1 MRRFLFFSHY
11 AFRSF
16 RRSGGRAVFATFC
29 VAAGVAAIVALQLVS
44 ANLRASITGNAQKT
58 NRGDVSVTAPL
69 GGMPLK
75 VYQRFATLE
84 RQRAFLGYTPLI
96 DTMTA
101 IRPVGADRTKVTFAM
116 VNGIDP
122 IKYPFY
128 DRIATTTPAD
138 MPLATVLGSPRDIV
152 VNQAVFDKLGLH
164 IGSKV
169 TVAIRAH
176 SYTYTVTGIV
186 PATALTI
193 TGNPFGLSF
202 FGMVDYRRIQPAV
215 LSLGS
220 AANRI
225 YIRTRDAAQAARVKD
240 TLQASLGNLY
250 TINTAADVEK
260 QNKDAAN
267 NLDKFLTIM
276 GLLALLIGGIGI
288 INTMLVAA
296 RRRFKEI
303 AILKALGMKSG
314 EVVGTFALGTIVLGL
329 AGGVVGVIVGI
340 AMSLVVNQVTQSIM
354 PTTVLVWQLRPGPI
368 ISGMI
373 VALVGTV
380 LFGVLPVYR
389 ESQVKPIAALR
400 DEQAHAYKSLTSRAV
415 ILLRDGAL
423 TVALAM
429 VMGVLAA
436 FFVDFGS
443 PSTNVV
449 VGLTLGLGVLVVF
462 GLLTEIFSWVI
473 LGVSKL
479 PGLGNLTLRLTF
491 RNLERQRRRM
501 ASTLLALCVGILAI
515 GSIAIMAQNLKSEIG
530 AAAASQNSF
539 NVIVF
544 YGLKASD
551 QAKLY
556 RVVDRLPGVTTREYA
571 GFAGHAKLFAVDYL
585 PASTLL
591 TAAIASGAGT
601 DEQTASWQ
609 TTGITGR
616 DVRAGAL
623 TTPLAYGMPLG
634 PRDAGTNHAMVG
646 AELAKVFGIHVGSL
660 LEYRMDGKLLTFQ
673 VTAVAKPLTLNL
685 GLSGL
690 TVDTGYLQKVGA
702 LNPADVENY
711 STTYLNVQ
719 SAYTGRDVDTLNRS
733 LTGVQVL
740 DLSVITDFFNQWIDK
755 FALFPEILAGLSLF
769 AGAVI
774 IANTVAMSMME
785 RRREIAIMKAVGAR
799 RRLVLRELLTEN
811 AVVGLLGAVAG
822 TALAVLATV
831 VVDNQVLYIS
841 AGFDWLV
848 IAALLALGT
857 VLAMAAAFVTA
868 WPASGE
874 KPLTVL
880 RYE

>member
-1 MRRFLFFSHY
+1 VKRFLFFSHY

-58 NRGDVSVTAPL
+58 NRGDVSVTAPY

-75 VYQRFATLE
+75 VYQRFATLK
-84 RQRAFLGYTPLI
+84 RQGAFADDTPLI

-122 IKYPFY
+122 ARYPFY
-128 DRIATTTPAD
+128 DRITTTTPAD
-138 MPLATVLGSPRDIV
+138 MPLSVVLASPRDIV

-176 SYTYTVTGIV
+176 SFTYTVTGVV
-186 PATALTI
+186 PATALAI

-202 FGMVDYRRIQPAV
+202 FGMVDYRRIQPAM
-215 LSLGS
+215 LSLGT

-225 YIRTRDAAQAARVKD
+225 YIKTNGAAQASQVKSS
-240 TLQASLGNLY
+240 LQTSLGNLY

-267 NLDKFLTIM
+267 NLDRFLTIM

-296 RRRFKEI
+296 RRRSKEI
-303 AILKALGMKSG
+303 AILKALGMKGG
-314 EVVGTFALGTIVLGL
+314 EVVGTFMLGTIVLGL
-329 AGGVVGVIVGI
+329 AGGVVGVGVGI
-340 AMSLVVNQVTQSIM
+340 LMSLVVNQVTQSIM
-354 PTTVLVWQLRPGPI
+354 PTTSLVWQLRWGPI
-368 ISGMI
+368 VNGMV

-380 LFGVLPVYR
+380 LFGLLPVYR

-400 DEQAHAYKSLTSRAV
+400 DEQAHPHKSLVGRTL
-415 ILLRDGAL
+415 IKLRDGAM
-423 TVALAM
+423 TVAVAL
-429 VMGVLAA
+429 VMGILAA
-436 FFVDFGS
+436 FFVGFGDAT
-443 PSTNVV
+443 TNVV
-449 VGLTLGLGVLVVF
+449 VGMTLGLGLLVVF
-462 GLLTEIFSWVI
+462 AVLTEIFSWLI

-479 PGLGNLTLRLTF
+479 PGLGNLTLKLTF
-491 RNLERQRRRM
+491 RNLGRQRRRM

-515 GSIAIMAQNLKSEIG
+515 GSVAIMAQNLKAEIG
-530 AAAASQNSF
+530 SAAASQNSF
-539 NVIVF
+539 NVVVF
-544 YGLKASD
+544 YGLSSSD
-551 QAKLY
+551 QAKLH
-556 RVVDRLPGVTTREYA
+556 RVVDRLPGVTSREYA
-571 GFAGHAKLFAVDYL
+571 GFSGRAKLYAVDYL
-585 PASTLL
+585 PADTLL
-591 TAAIASGAGT
+591 AAAVSGGAGQ
-601 DEQTASWQ
+601 DEQTASWEK
-609 TTGITGR
+609 TGISGR
-616 DVRAGAL
+616 DLRAGVL
-623 TTPLAYGMPLG
+623 TTPLTHGVPLG
-634 PRDAGTNHAMVG
+634 PRDAGTNHAMVS
-646 AELAKVFGIHVGSL
+646 AEMAKVFGIHVGSIL
-660 LEYRMDGKLLTFQ
+660 RYRLDGRILSFQ
-673 VTAVAKPLTLNL
+673 VMAVAKPLTFNL

-690 TVDTGYLQKVGA
+690 TVDTGYLKKAGA
-702 LNPADVENY
+702 LNPANVENY
-711 STTYLNVQ
+711 STTYLQ
-719 SAYTGRDVDTLNRS
+719 IQGPYTSRDVDTLNRS

-740 DLSVITDFFNQWIDK
+740 DLSVIVNFFNEWIDK

-774 IANTVAMSMME
+774 IANTVAMGMME
-785 RRREIAIMKAVGAR
+785 RRREIAILKAVGAK

-811 AVVGLLGAVAG
+811 AVVGLLGAGAG
-822 TALAVLATV
+822 TALAMAATV
-831 VVDNQVLYIS
+831 IVDQQVLYIS

-857 VLAMAAAFVTA
+857 GLAMAAAFITA

>member
-1 MRRFLFFSHY
+1 MRRLLFFSHY

-29 VAAGVAAIVALQLVS
+29 VAAGVAAVVALQLVS

-58 NRGDVSVTAPL
+58 NRGDVSVTAPA

-75 VYQRFATLE
+75 DYQSLAALK
-84 RQRAFLGYTPLI
+84 RQGAFLDYTPLV

-122 IKYPFY
+122 AKYPFY
-128 DRIATTTPAD
+128 DRITTTSPAD
-138 MPLATVLGSPRDIV
+138 VPLSTVLASPRDIV

-164 IGSKV
+164 IGSRV

-176 SYTYTVTGIV
+176 TYYYTVTGIV
-186 PATALTI
+186 PTTALAI
-193 TGNPFGLSF
+193 TGNPVGLSW
-202 FGMVDYRRIQPAV
+202 FGIVDYHRIQPA
-215 LSLGS
+215 LLNEGS
-220 AANRI
+220 AASRI
-225 YIRTRDAAQAARVKD
+225 YLKTRNAAQAATVKSS
-240 TLQASLGNLY
+240 LQASLGNLY

-303 AILKALGMKSG
+303 AILKSLGMKSW
-314 EVVGTFALGTIVLGL
+314 EVVATFTLGTIVLGL
-329 AGGVVGVIVGI
+329 VGGVVGVVAGI
-340 AMSLVVNQVTQSIM
+340 LMSLVVNNVTQSIM
-354 PTTVLVWQLRPGPI
+354 PITTLVWQLRPGPVVA
-368 ISGMI
+368 GML

-380 LFGVLPVYR
+380 LFGLLPVYR

-400 DEQAHAYKSLTSRAV
+400 DEQAHAYKSLVSRAAIV
-415 ILLRDGAL
+415 ARDAAM
-423 TVALAM
+423 TVALAL
-429 VMGVLAA
+429 VIGVLAA
-436 FFVDFGS
+436 FFVGFGS
-443 PSTNVV
+443 PMVNLTA
-449 VGLTLGLGVLVVF
+449 GLALGLGLLVVF
-462 GLLTEIFSWVI
+462 GVLTEVFSWAI

-491 RNLERQRRRM
+491 RNLGRQRHRM

-515 GSIAIMAQNLKSEIG
+515 GSVAIMAQNLKSEIG
-530 AAAASQNSF
+530 SAAATQNSF
-539 NVIVF
+539 NVVVF
-544 YGLKASD
+544 YGLSKAD
-551 QAKLY
+551 QANLH
-556 RVVDRLPGVTTREYA
+556 RVVERLPGVTTREYA
-571 GFAGHAKLFAVDYL
+571 GFSGRAKLYAVDYL
-585 PASTLL
+585 PAATLL
-591 TAAIASGAGT
+591 AAAVASGAGVE
-601 DEQTASWQ
+601 EQRASMQ
-609 TTGITGR
+609 MTGITGR
-616 DVRAGAL
+616 DLRAGLL
-623 TTPLAYGMPLG
+623 TTPIAHGVGLG
-634 PRDAGTNHAMVG
+634 PRDAGTNHAMVS
-646 AELAKVFGIHVGSL
+646 AEMAKVLGIHVGSL
-660 LEYRMDGKLLTFQ
+660 LRYRVDGKDLTFQ
-673 VTAVAKPLTLNL
+673 VTAVAKPLTFDL
-685 GLSGL
+685 GLSGM
-690 TVDTGYLQKVGA
+690 TVDTGYLRAAGA
-702 LNPADVENY
+702 LNPADIENY
-711 STTYLNVQ
+711 STTYLNIP
-719 SAYTGRDVDTLNRS
+719 SAYTARDVNTLNRS

-740 DLSVITDFFNQWIDK
+740 DMSVIVDFFNQWIDK
-755 FALFPEILAGLSLF
+755 FALFPEILAALSLF

-785 RRREIAIMKAVGAR
+785 RRREIAILKAVGAR

-811 AVVGLLGAVAG
+811 AVVGLLGAGAG
-822 TALAVLATV
+822 TILAMLATV
-831 VVDNQVLYIS
+831 VVDQQVLYIS

-857 VLAMAAAFVTA
+857 VLAMGAAFISA